1 MMMDLVDL
9 VLVVVVVVVQEEFEG
24 NGIVLELPNLQ

>member
-1 MMMDLVDL
+1 MIDLVDL
-9 VLVVVVVVVQEEFEG
+9 VLVVVVVVQEEFEG